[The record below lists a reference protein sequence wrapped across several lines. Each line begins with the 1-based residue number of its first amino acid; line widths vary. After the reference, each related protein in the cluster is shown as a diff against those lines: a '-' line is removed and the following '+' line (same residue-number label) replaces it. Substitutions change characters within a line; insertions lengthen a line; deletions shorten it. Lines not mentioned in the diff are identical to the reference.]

1 MCLHAFILAQFCI
14 LLSCGMVFV
23 TTTASRSLSSI
34 LRRAGPEKMP
44 CVKMAYTLAAPA
56 SCNLNKWRKKWL
68 NGFNKTTKKLIHFF
82 TSKVQIMHS
91 KDAYKHWYVLDLGSN
106 WKSPSFLD
114 NWLCMYF
121 INASCTKSTSWIER
135 FRSPFLIS
143 SNNWQARKAVVF
155 MFTIEVSKV
164 LQIIW

>member
-1 MCLHAFILAQFCI
+1 MCLHTLILAQFCI

-68 NGFNKTTKKLIHFF
+68 NGFNKSTKNWFVILPLMCKLCIQKMLINTGMFWILA
-82 TSKVQIMHS
+82 Q
-91 KDAYKHWYVLDLGSN
+91 N
-106 WKSPSFLD
+106 ESPHLFMD
-114 NWLCMYF
+114 KCMYF

-135 FRSPFLIS
+135 FRSSFLIS
-143 SNNWQARKAVVF
+143 SKRGKLLCLRSQ
-155 MFTIEVSKV
+155 
-164 LQIIW
+164 